1 MALGTNHM
9 TTTTQATFIPE
20 LWSDEVI
27 ATYKKN
33 LVLANLVTMMNH
45 NGKRGDT
52 VHIPVPTRGTA
63 SAKAAETQVTLIT
76 STDSEVQITI
86 DKHYEYS
93 RIIED
98 ILDKQA
104 LASMRGFYTSDAGY
118 ALATQVD
125 KDLWLRAYGLQGG
138 TVNTVFEGTTVDF
151 GTAGTVIGG
160 DGTTA
165 FDAGND
171 NATALTDEGIRTCI
185 DAG

>member
-76 STDSEVQITI
+76 STDSEVQIT
-86 DKHYEYS
+86 
-93 RIIED
+93 
-98 ILDKQA
+98 
-104 LASMRGFYTSDAGY
+104 MRS
-118 ALATQVD
+118 
-125 KDLWLRAYGLQGG
+125 
-138 TVNTVFEGTTVDF
+138 
-151 GTAGTVIGG
+151 
-160 DGTTA
+160 
-165 FDAGND
+165 
-171 NATALTDEGIRTCI
+171 
-185 DAG
+185 